1 MFKQKNMLSTVLKI
15 LLYGVVNFALV
26 LTLIPIAKYNIG
38 GAIEGQLVPIAIIVA
53 VTGLVNYIMVNN
65 KF

>member
-1 MFKQKNMLSTVLKI
+1 VFPKKNLLSMVLRI
-15 LLYGVVNFALV
+15 LLYGGVNFALI

-38 GAIEGQLVPIAIIVA
+38 GGIEGQLVPIAIIVA
-53 VTGLVNYIMVNN
+53 VTGLVNYMMVNS

>member
-1 MFKQKNMLSTVLKI
+1 MFKQKNTLSTVIKI

-26 LTLIPIAKYNIG
+26 LTLIPIAKYKIG
-38 GAIEGQLVPIAIIVA
+38 GSIQNQLVPIAIIVA